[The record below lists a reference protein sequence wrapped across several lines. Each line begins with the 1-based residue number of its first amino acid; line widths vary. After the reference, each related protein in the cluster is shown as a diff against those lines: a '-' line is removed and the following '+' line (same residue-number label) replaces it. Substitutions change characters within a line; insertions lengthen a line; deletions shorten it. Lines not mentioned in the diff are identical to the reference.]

1 VKSTPAPSPPSAL
14 PIADAGFPAANA
26 APVFNWTSIAS
37 IFDTSIRSPLFISE
51 YAHDS
56 IPALNPCPEMAVKL
70 ASVLRF
76 KFGRDIDNA
85 VIRLKQALH
94 PMIRRELRS
103 MIASRKTLLIDIESP
118 GRA

>member
-1 VKSTPAPSPPSAL
+1 
-14 PIADAGFPAANA
+14 
-26 APVFNWTSIAS
+26 
-37 IFDTSIRSPLFISE
+37 
-51 YAHDS
+51 
-56 IPALNPCPEMAVKL
+56 MAVKL

-94 PMIRRELRS
+94 PMIRRELYS
-103 MIASRKTLLIDIESP
+103 MSASRKTFLIDIESP